1 MNSRSPQATRRK
13 IVSDI
18 SELEAEVKLSD
29 SGGLGVAFDHLVVLG
44 SLTDRESNVL
54 KLRLGICGNHV
65 HTLRELGKLHNVAHQ
80 TISRIESGAFCKLKV
95 GIRKRR
101 IRKLKEEA
109 KAEGVKFKF
118 IA

>member
-1 MNSRSPQATRRK
+1 MNSRSPQAARRK

-18 SELEAEVKLSD
+18 AELEAEVKLSD
-29 SGGLGVAFDHLVVLG
+29 SGGLGVAFDHLAVFG

-65 HTLRELGKLHNVAHQ
+65 HTLRELGKLHNVTHA
-80 TISRIESGAFCKLKV
+80 TISRIEFGAFCKLKV
-95 GIRKRR
+95 GVFKRR
-101 IRKLKEEA
+101 TRQLKEEA

-118 IA
+118 VA